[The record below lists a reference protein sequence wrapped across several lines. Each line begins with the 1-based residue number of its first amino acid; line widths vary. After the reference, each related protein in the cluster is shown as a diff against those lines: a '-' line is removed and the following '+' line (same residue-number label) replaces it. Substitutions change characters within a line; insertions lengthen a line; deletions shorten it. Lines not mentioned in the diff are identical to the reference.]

1 MTTAS
6 DIFDDHADKC
16 GWSPEDRLNALD
28 NLGVN
33 PWDVL
38 YDALDEYYNLDDTD
52 SGEREVLTSELLGQ
66 LRYWESCLEGVITM
80 ESKK

>member
-1 MTTAS
+1 MKAGKTFLALGLVLALALAVFTGCRKDDAS
-6 DIFDDHADKC
+6 T
-16 GWSPEDRLNALD
+16 
-28 NLGVN
+28 
-33 PWDVL
+33 
-38 YDALDEYYNLDDTD
+38 LDDTD